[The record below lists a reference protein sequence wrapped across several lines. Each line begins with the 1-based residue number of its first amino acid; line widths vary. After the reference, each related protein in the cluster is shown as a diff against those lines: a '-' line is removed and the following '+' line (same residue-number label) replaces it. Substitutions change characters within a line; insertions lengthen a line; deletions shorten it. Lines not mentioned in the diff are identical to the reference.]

1 MKFLKRSVISLAF
14 ASLATAAF
22 SQATPPP
29 KRVKAPPLP
38 SINQILRNFAPS
50 GAHSIVVMD
59 AATGKTLE
67 ASNGNKA
74 LPPASVAKALT
85 TIYGLNMLGSAWK
98 FQTRMIASS
107 SNVADGILQGDLT
120 LVGGGDPAFD
130 TDGLAD
136 LLGQLKARGI
146 SGISGR
152 FAVYSKAL
160 PYQRA
165 LDRDQLE
172 HVGYNPTISGMN
184 LNFNR
189 VFMEWKRSGSGYD
202 FSFTARTKK
211 YQPLVRGVSI
221 SAVNRKE
228 PVYKYSGQGGRDK
241 WTVSAPALGNSGN
254 RWLPV
259 RNPADY
265 TGEVAVRLAAQLGI
279 RLPEHKSVSSIPKGF
294 VLAQNESANL
304 NAVSKSMLK
313 YSTNLT
319 AETVGLSASVKRGVK
334 PNKVS
339 DSARSMSD
347 WLRGRYGLRSVKMV
361 DHSGLGEAS
370 RITGAEMSQVL
381 RSVGWNGPL
390 RPLMKTVDLRNAD
403 WKKAPIAGVKV
414 MAKTGTL
421 NFTSALAGYLQ
432 TASGRR
438 LVFTIFT
445 VDQRARAAIPKLK
458 RDRAPGAKAWA
469 RKSRIMQH
477 QLLARWGRV
486 Y

>member
-1 MKFLKRSVISLAF
+1 MSISRRSILSLAITC
-14 ASLATAAF
+14 LATAAF
-22 SQATPPP
+22 SQAPPP
-29 KRVKAPPLP
+29 KRVKAPPPPTLKT
-38 SINQILRNFAPS
+38 ILKTYAPS
-50 GAHSIVVMD
+50 GTHSIVVAD
-59 AATGKTLE
+59 AMTGKVLE
-67 ASNGNKA
+67 SSNANKA

-85 TIYGLNMLGSAWK
+85 TIYALTSLGSNWQ
-98 FQTRMIASS
+98 FQTRLIASS
-107 SNVADGILQGDLT
+107 STVSNGILQGDLT

-146 SGISGR
+146 TGISGK
-152 FAVYSKAL
+152 FGVYSKAL
-160 PYQRA
+160 PYQRT

-189 VFMEWKRSGSGYD
+189 VFMQWQRVGSGYD

-211 YQPLVRGVSI
+211 YQPPVKGVSV

-241 WTVSAPALGNSGN
+241 WTVSAPALGSKGN

-265 TGEVAVRLAAQLGI
+265 TGEVMVRLAAELGI
-279 RLPEHKSVSSIPKGF
+279 RLPKHKSVSSTPKGV
-294 VLAQNESANL
+294 VLAQNVSANL

-334 PNKVS
+334 PKKVS

-347 WLRGRYGLRSVKMV
+347 WLRGRFGLRSVRMV
-361 DHSGLGEAS
+361 DHSGLGDAS
-370 RITGAEMSQVL
+370 RITGADMTEVL
-381 RSVGWNGPL
+381 KSVGWNGPL
-390 RPLMKTVDLRNAD
+390 RPLMKPVDLRNAN
-403 WKKAPIAGVKV
+403 WQKAPIGGVKV
-414 MAKTGTL
+414 TAKTGTL

-432 TASGRR
+432 TASGRK

-445 VDQRARAAIPKLK
+445 VDQKARAAIPKSK
-458 RDRAPGAKAWA
+458 RDRAPGAKTWA

-477 QLLARWGRV
+477 QLLARWGRM